1 MFSQICDSWE
11 QTFQGQLDVNF
22 DYFISEECQMFES
35 LLKGIGATDTEIVV
49 DLCAVFPKL
58 AK

>member
-1 MFSQICDSWE
+1 MFSQICGSWE

-35 LLKGIGATDTEIVV
+35 LLRGIGATDTDSVV
-49 DLCAVFPKL
+49 DLCAVFRKLPK
-58 AK
+58 